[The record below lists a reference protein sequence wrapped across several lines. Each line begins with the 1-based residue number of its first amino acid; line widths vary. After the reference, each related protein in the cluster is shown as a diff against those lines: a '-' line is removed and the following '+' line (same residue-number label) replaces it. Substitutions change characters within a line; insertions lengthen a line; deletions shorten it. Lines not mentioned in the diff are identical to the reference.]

1 VSEEEVPAVA
11 LLTCALGDDTRFL
24 AGVEA
29 LGDAGLVLEAFGR
42 RLRRP
47 AVLAVRGRRPVDTL
61 PETQQPQVS

>member
-1 VSEEEVPAVA
+1 VA
-11 LLTCALGDDTRFL
+11 LLTCALGNDTRFL
-24 AGVEA
+24 GGGGEA